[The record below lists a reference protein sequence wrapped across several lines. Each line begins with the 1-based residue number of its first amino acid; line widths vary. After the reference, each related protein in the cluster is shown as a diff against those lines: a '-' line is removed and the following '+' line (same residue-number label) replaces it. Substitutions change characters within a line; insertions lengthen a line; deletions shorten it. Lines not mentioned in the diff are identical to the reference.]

1 MPRASCLDGED
12 PAAGR
17 EEWRRASDA
26 VQELR
31 HTVNTLPRETDD
43 RTLDA
48 AAVVV
53 CLERAVSLWT

>member
-1 MPRASCLDGED
+1 
-12 PAAGR
+12 
-17 EEWRRASDA
+17 